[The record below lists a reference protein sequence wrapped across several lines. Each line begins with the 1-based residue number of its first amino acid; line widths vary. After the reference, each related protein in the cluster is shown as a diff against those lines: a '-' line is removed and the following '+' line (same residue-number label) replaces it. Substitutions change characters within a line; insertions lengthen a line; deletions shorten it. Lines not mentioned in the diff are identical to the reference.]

1 MSDGADVPSFRSLL
15 WRGARGR
22 CPRCGEGSLFKGFL
36 DVRDQCSACGL
47 GLGGHDAGDGPAVLA
62 IFILGFAV
70 VGLAL
75 FVELSYGPPLWVHI
89 ALWAPF
95 VLGGT
100 IGLLRPLKGITVALQ
115 YRFRS
120 TEEDDPARR

>member
-1 MSDGADVPSFRSLL
+1 MPGDAEVSSFSALL

-22 CPRCGEGSLFKGFL
+22 CPRCGEGALFRGFL
-36 DVRDQCSACGL
+36 DVEDRCPACGL

-75 FVELSYGPPLWVHI
+75 FVELAYGPPLWVHI
-89 ALWAPF
+89 ALWTPF

-120 TEEDDPARR
+120 TEDDPSRR